1 MISSPYAVF
10 TDLDGT
16 PLEGGYIYVGNP
28 GFDPELYPYSLTWVG
43 GGAAAQ
49 PVRTIGGYPSQ
60 AGSPGRLND
69 PSSYSIR
76 VRNKN
81 GEVVF
86 TSLNETGASA
96 TYLKLIGGTVY
107 GEILSTVNP
116 SSASALTRRSWIEAN
131 FLPLAGGT
139 MSGPISYATLPSLAA
154 HLVNKQYADS
164 LVPPG
169 AFMYMAFT
177 GTIPTGWLLCN
188 GAAVSRTTYA
198 TLFAAIGTAWGT
210 GDGVSTFNL
219 PEGRG
224 EFMRGFDNGRG
235 IDSGRVFGVSQA
247 EMIGPHTHPMN
258 GFGITLSAGST
269 GTICDNPG
277 GAGTFTKNTSNNSG
291 TENRPRNIT
300 GNLLIKF

>member
-198 TLFAAIGTAWGT
+198 TLFAAIGTAWGA

-247 EMIGPHTHPMN
+247 EMIGPHTHPGVPLMMTDTDRGTGSSTFN
-258 GFGITLSAGST
+258 IDAFGST
-269 GTICDNPG
+269 AT
-277 GAGTFTKNTSNNSG
+277 NSG

>member
-16 PLEGGYIYVGNP
+16 PLEAGYIYIGTA
-28 GFDPELYPYSLTWVG
+28 GFDPELYPLSVTWVG
-43 GGAAAQ
+43 GGSAAQ
-49 PVRTIGGYPSQ
+49 PIRTIGGYPSQ
-60 AGSPGRLND
+60 AGSPGRIND
-69 PSSYSIR
+69 PLTYSIR

-86 TSLNETGASA
+86 TSLNETGASSQFLPLA
-96 TYLKLIGGTVY
+96 GGTVV
-107 GEILSTVNP
+107 GQVRSTVDPTFSN
-116 SSASALTRRSWIEAN
+116 SFTRRSWIEAN

-139 MSGPISYATLPSLAA
+139 VSGPISYAPLPSLAA

-247 EMIGPHTHPMN
+247 EMVGPHFHPIA
-258 GFGITLSAGST
+258 GFGCSLTAG
-269 GTICDNPG
+269 GTATASDNPPG
-277 GAGTFTKNTSNNSG
+277 GSPATKNTSNNSG